1 MQFSCLI
8 ETELKYILTD
18 DLYFQSVDNDN
29 YLGQLVAEQLMTF
42 NCFVFVANNKN
53 DIILSPLVCYI
64 KVSLCIYFR
73 LMNSV
78 YAEHVQILGVYLG
91 LNVF

>member
-8 ETELKYILTD
+8 ETELEYILTD

-53 DIILSPLVCYI
+53 DIIL
-64 KVSLCIYFR
+64 
-73 LMNSV
+73 
-78 YAEHVQILGVYLG
+78 
-91 LNVF
+91 